1 MRYVMGMVM
10 LLASATGYCQVM
22 QQAPPF
28 EVRIQIYQQMAYMT
42 DRDFAM
48 LTPDQQKQ
56 VMCDRIAE
64 KIDIQ
69 LEYERHGS
77 SGVYNLDALR
87 HAGPEF
93 CRSYLMSIH

>member
-1 MRYVMGMVM
+1 MRYVIAMVM
-10 LLASATGYCQVM
+10 LAASFSGFCQVL
-22 QQAPPF
+22 QKAPPF
-28 EVRIQIYQQMAYMT
+28 EVRVQIYQQLEYMT

-69 LEYERHGS
+69 LDYERHGS

-87 HAGPEF
+87 HAGPDF
-93 CRSYLMSIH
+93 CRAYLMSVN